1 MPIKHKVLKD
11 FQFLTPDKKI
21 IILKAKSTI
30 IDYKYVTKTEDL
42 TLERDIIDNNPDFF
56 SLIDWKEELN
66 SYIKQN
72 KIAQPAIITKK
83 LIPFIEE
90 MFVLNAPK
98 TETIERIIEV
108 PVEKIV
114 EKIVEKKI
122 EVPVEKIIEKKV
134 ENLEKEIEIETTLRK
149 LEIRETK
156 LKEELESVH
165 LKESDLNQ
173 KEKELETLK
182 NTLSARTEE
191 LNAISSGLESKESD
205 LNQRESVIS
214 EKESVLREKENNL
227 NQYIPR
233 SAIMAK
239 IQELKSQGWDMS
251 MMDRVMSSI

>member
-1 MPIKHKVLKD
+1 MPTKHKVLKD

-42 TLERDIIDNNPDFF
+42 TLERDIIENNPDFF

-72 KIAQPAIITKK
+72 KIPQPAIITKK

-108 PVEKIV
+108 PVEKTI
-114 EKIVEKKI
+114 EKIV

-134 ENLEKEIEIETTLRK
+134 ENLEKEIEIETILKK

-182 NTLSARTEE
+182 NTLLARTEE

-205 LNQRESVIS
+205 LNRRESVIS
-214 EKESVLREKENNL
+214 EKESILSEKESNL
-227 NQYIPR
+227 NQYVLK
-233 SAIMAK
+233 SLIMSK

-251 MMDRVMSSI
+251 MIERVMSSI